1 MFHDFSILIDWGTLP
16 VVDASLH
23 ANLTAQQMEADEADE
38 LLMLAYG
45 RGDAAAFDHLYKRHK
60 GPLYR
65 YCLRNTSQAAFADE
79 VFQDIWTT
87 IIRKRREY
95 IVAAKFKTWLY
106 KIAHSRIVDFYR
118 RNNHHVSLR
127 KDYDPDAEGQ
137 AETPAAIER
146 VLQPEALLERR
157 EFNEQ
162 MRRFLA
168 ALPPLQRDALLL
180 KEEAGLSLQ
189 EIADICGT
197 SRETV
202 KSRLRYG
209 INTLRRLWKESS

>member
-1 MFHDFSILIDWGTLP
+1 MDT
-16 VVDASLH
+16 SLH
-23 ANLTAQQMEADEADE
+23 ANLTAQQIEVDEADE
-38 LLMLAYG
+38 TLMLAYG
-45 RGDAAAFDHLYKRHK
+45 RGDAAAFDRLYKRHK

-65 YCLRNTSQAAFADE
+65 YCLRNTAQAVFADE
-79 VFQDIWTT
+79 VFQEIWTAV
-87 IIRKRREY
+87 IRKRQQY
-95 IVAAKFKTWLY
+95 IVTAKFTTWLY

-118 RNNHHVSLR
+118 RNNHHASR
-127 KDYDPDAEGQ
+127 REDYNPDVEV
-137 AETPAAIER
+137 ETEMSTMIER

-168 ALPPLQRDALLL
+168 ALPPLQRDAILL
-180 KEEAGLSLQ
+180 KEEAGMSLQ

-197 SRETV
+197 TRETV

-209 INTLRRLWKESS
+209 INTLRRLWNEST

>member
-1 MFHDFSILIDWGTLP
+1 MFQDFSIVIDWVRLP
-16 VVDASLH
+16 AVDASPN
-23 ANLTAQQMEADEADE
+23 ANTDTTETDEV
-38 LLMLAYG
+38 LMSAYG
-45 RGDAAAFDHLYKRHK
+45 HGDAAAFECLYKRHK

-65 YCLRNTSQAAFADE
+65 YCLRNTSQVAFADE
-79 VFQDIWTT
+79 VFQEIWTT
-87 IIRKRREY
+87 LIRKRREY
-95 IVAAKFKTWLY
+95 IVTAKFTTWLY
-106 KIAHSRIVDFYR
+106 KIAHSRMIDFYR
-118 RNNHHVSLR
+118 RNNHHVSR
-127 KDYDPDAEGQ
+127 REDYNPETEEGQ
-137 AETPAAIER
+137 APTMIEAS
-146 VLQPEALLERR
+146 LQPEAIVERR

-162 MRRFLA
+162 MRRMLA

-209 INTLRRLWKESS
+209 INTLRRLWKESL